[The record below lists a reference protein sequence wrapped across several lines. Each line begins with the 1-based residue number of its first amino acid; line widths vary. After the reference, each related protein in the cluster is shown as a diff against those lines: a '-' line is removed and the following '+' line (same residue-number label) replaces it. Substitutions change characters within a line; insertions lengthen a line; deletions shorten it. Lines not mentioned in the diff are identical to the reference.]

1 MKISVDPEKCRGC
14 GLCMDVC
21 KRGVMEFREDT
32 NSCGCRTTVAV
43 IHPEKCVLCGLCVAV
58 CPVHGITIKNDGK
71 RGVRS

>member
-1 MKISVDPEKCRGC
+1 MKIILDPEKCRGC

-32 NSCGCRTTVAV
+32 NSCGCRTVAV
-43 IHPEKCVLCGLCVAV
+43 VHPEKCVLCGLCVAV

-71 RGVRS
+71 RGVRT

>member
-1 MKISVDPEKCRGC
+1 
-14 GLCMDVC
+14 MDVC

-32 NSCGCRTTVAV
+32 NSCGCLMLAV
-43 IHPEKCVLCGLCVAV
+43 VHPEKCVLCGLCVAV